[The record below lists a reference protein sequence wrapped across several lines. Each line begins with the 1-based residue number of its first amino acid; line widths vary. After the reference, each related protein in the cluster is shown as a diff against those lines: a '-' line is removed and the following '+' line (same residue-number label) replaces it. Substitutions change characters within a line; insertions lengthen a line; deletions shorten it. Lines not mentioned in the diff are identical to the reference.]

1 MLSRLKSKIFQRIKA
16 VIKEELRNY
25 FAYFKSHQRKVL
37 IVVLIGALVVTGS
50 FIAGKRVAIHSED
63 IYQVF
68 PKLPTYGALKPIDPT
83 SFEESLG
90 KSGYPDGGTFLDSN
104 CASQSGDW
112 VKKENAKA
120 AVGITMEELTKMKVI
135 IPLGSAFWLDK
146 SSVGCGDTVGIH
158 ASLID
163 RNSHKAEDGLRTFQ
177 AIRIGWYGGVGGT
190 EVWKSVPV
198 SLKYQK
204 IGKPKNAY
212 RTVETNW
219 RTTTSFTIGKDWT
232 PGLYLILSRSSSGTI
247 ESAAPLIIRSPIGTS
262 NLAIIHSTLTW
273 QAYNNFGGRS
283 LYRGPG
289 DTSEQQSSERSR
301 VVSFDRPLIG
311 SGELLVQRDAIPLV
325 QFAESKG
332 FNVDEFADTDI
343 HESPLITSNYHG
355 LVFGGH
361 PEYFTQRIFETLIAA
376 RNNGI
381 NLAFFSG
388 NTAYWR
394 ARLSPSPVGLDR
406 HVTVFRY
413 STEDPVRDNSQVT
426 TRFEDPEVSQP
437 GSLLSGEHTSG
448 IGVVGDLNTVSI
460 PSWLKLPYW
469 TSIKGFGSL
478 SEIESTLPKDISAP
492 SKYGVIFQGK
502 FKFAR
507 AAESQSEVTKN
518 NSVAQSIWFKLPS
531 NSVVFNAGINLWACN
546 LEDSCPIASVDKQ
559 SRENLQSIT
568 EQILNLWQQSDLGAK
583 LK

>member
-1 MLSRLKSKIFQRIKA
+1 MLSRLKSKVLHRIRV
-16 VIKEELRNY
+16 VIKEELQNY
-25 FAYFKSHQRKVL
+25 FSYYRAHHRKVL
-37 IVVLIGALVVTGS
+37 ALAIVALLVVTGS
-50 FIAGKRVAIHSED
+50 FFVGKQIATRGED

-68 PKLPTYGALKPIDPT
+68 PKLPTYGGLKAMDPT
-83 SFEESLG
+83 TFDQSLTS
-90 KSGYPDGGTFLDSN
+90 SGYPGGGKFNDSN
-104 CASQSGDW
+104 CVMQSGDW

-120 AVGITMEELTKMKVI
+120 AVGITMEELTKMKVT

-146 SSVGCGDTVGIH
+146 SSVSCGDSVGIH

-177 AIRIGWYGGVGGT
+177 AVRIGWYGGAGGT
-190 EVWKSVPV
+190 EVWRSKP
-198 SLKYQK
+198 LTIKYQK
-204 IGKPKNAY
+204 VSKPKNAY

-219 RTTTSFTIGKDWT
+219 RTTTSFTVGKDWT

-247 ESAAPLIIRSPIGTS
+247 ESSAPLIIRSPIGSS
-262 NLAIIHSTLTW
+262 NLAIVHSTLTW

-343 HESPLITSNYHG
+343 DEAPLIASNYHG

-394 ARLSPSPVGLDR
+394 ARLSPSAVGPDR

-426 TRFEDPEVSQP
+426 VRFQDQEVNQP
-437 GSLLSGEHTSG
+437 GSLLTGEHTSG
-448 IGVVGDLNTVSI
+448 IGVVGDLSTVST
-460 PSWLKLPYW
+460 PSWLKIPAW

-478 SEIESTLPKDISAP
+478 SEIESTSPKDISAP

-507 AAESQSEVTKN
+507 AADTQSEVTKK

-531 NSVVFNAGINLWACN
+531 NAVVFNAGINLWACN
-546 LEDSCPIASVDKQ
+546 LELSCPIASVDPQ
-559 SRENLQSIT
+559 SRANLQLVT

-583 LK
+583 IN